1 MNKSPA
7 NLGSPSKRPPRQL
20 RPIHGLAGDFG
31 GGKKRFRLQARVG
44 QPPQSLSKFPASLRG
59 RRPDA
64 ALFDDHRRQHA
75 SPIAIITKRLEKLP
89 IALVLWVL
97 QATTDPDLGVVKRAL
112 GLITLGPH
120 CPQMRFDKNAIR
132 DRCQAGLGVGW
143 FTRVGFLPA
152 YPISVRIPLLS

>member
-1 MNKSPA
+1 MM
-7 NLGSPSKRPPRQL
+7 R
-20 RPIHGLAGDFG
+20 
-31 GGKKRFRLQARVG
+31 RVG
-44 QPPQSLSKFPASLRG
+44 SCPRTKAGKATDAVTDFSDRGGMLIISRVILSLSKFPASLRG

-64 ALFDDHRRQHA
+64 ALFDDHRRLHA

-120 CPQMRFDKNAIR
+120 CPQMRFDETLLAGNSTVG
-132 DRCQAGLGVGW
+132 DRFRRTTSATTGNPQI
-143 FTRVGFLPA
+143 TR
-152 YPISVRIPLLS
+152 